1 MSDYVGVREREI
13 DFKTYVTG
21 NSLVVQGSELSTFAA
36 KAQVQSLVRKLT
48 SHKPHDVAKKL
59 KKNFFLILNKLKKI
73 YMTEIV
79 KKKKKKERKSVREDI
94 YICMLKD
101 KWRKKGP
108 ST

>member
-79 KKKKKKERKSVREDI
+79 KKKKKERKK
-94 YICMLKD
+94 IC
-101 KWRKKGP
+101 
-108 ST
+108 